1 MAFGRA
7 FVFVAECL
15 AKGLK
20 GDVRYMA
27 VKQFATEMVNAL
39 PPPGELALEEGCF
52 FFISL
57 MGSKVLCI

>member
-15 AKGLK
+15 ATGLK

-27 VKQFATEMVNAL
+27 VQEFGRELVDAL
-39 PPPGELALEEGCF
+39 PPPGELALQED
-52 FFISL
+52 
-57 MGSKVLCI
+57 V